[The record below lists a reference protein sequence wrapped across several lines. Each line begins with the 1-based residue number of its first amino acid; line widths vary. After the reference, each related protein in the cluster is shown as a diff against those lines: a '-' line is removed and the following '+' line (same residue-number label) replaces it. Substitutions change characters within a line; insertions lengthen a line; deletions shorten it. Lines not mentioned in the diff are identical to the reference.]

1 MFYGVLGIVN
11 KNNIKTL
18 PNIFQIFWKKS
29 PNNRFAK
36 KVVFMGGFCKKADFK
51 NNP

>member
-18 PNIFQIFWKKS
+18 PNIFQIFRKKS

-36 KVVFMGGFCKKADFK
+36 KVVLMGGFCKKADFK